1 MYEKPFITFR
11 KSCKNKYD
19 SYTELDNDWLRTGW
33 LHSKTSLQKSS
44 SFELFE
50 HVPTLLDDKV
60 FES

>member
-50 HVPTLLDDKV
+50 TY
-60 FES
+60 